1 MSPEN
6 TPDAPLD
13 DGRDIQ
19 SERRLTVTTHWAF
32 FGSFGLAFAMTGF
45 RSADVWFGLAG
56 FALFG
61 AGFAV
66 HVLLNALHRSSFTTG
81 EVALGL
87 GMYVVGL
94 LSFAGSWIADPQ
106 FPATNVAIGLIG
118 FGGLFAG
125 FIAYMTYH
133 HGVRGS
139 IDMFDRVRLND
150 PSIAREAIEAAAEA
164 RARRRRQPD
173 DREHGFV

>member
-1 MSPEN
+1 M
-6 TPDAPLD
+6 
-13 DGRDIQ
+13 Q

-32 FGSFGLAFAMTGF
+32 FGSFGLALAMTGF

-66 HVLLNALHRSSFTTG
+66 HVLLNSLHRCTFTTG

-87 GMYVVGL
+87 VLYVLGL

-106 FPATNVAIGLIG
+106 FPASNIAIGLIG
-118 FGGLFAG
+118 FGGLFGG
-125 FIAYMTYH
+125 FVAYMSYH

-139 IDMFDRVRLND
+139 IHMFDRVRLND
-150 PSIAREAIEAAAEA
+150 PSIAREAIEAATEA
-164 RARRRRQPD
+164 RSRRRRRSG
-173 DREHGFV
+173 DREHGVV